1 MVEEDCLLNVTEFAE
16 KPTIDYARTNLYIP
30 GLPDGEY
37 LTVFG
42 QYVLKPRK
50 FDYLAEHIANN
61 VRQAGDFQLASA
73 LGRLRQEDGFM
84 GLMIAGR
91 RFDIGLALSYLA
103 TLQLFHQK

>member
-1 MVEEDCLLNVTEFAE
+1 MLNVIEFAE

-61 VRQAGDFQLASA
+61 VRQAGEFQLTSA

-103 TLQLFHQK
+103 TLQLFHQE